1 MLQVCYCPFH
11 YRNLKYLRIL
21 VLVRN
26 VQSWKNTKVVK
37 SQLGKETK
45 IKKNVRDGKIDNKVK
60 VKLVVSSQKY
70 QLYYQNNF
78 NMTCT

>member
-45 IKKNVRDGKIDNKVK
+45 IK
-60 VKLVVSSQKY
+60 QK
-70 QLYYQNNF
+70 
-78 NMTCT
+78 CEGWKDR